1 MKKTLRLVAVFA
13 LMGATLAYT
22 GCTDYSKDF
31 DDINNRIEALESGKL
46 KSVEEQVAGL
56 KSTVASLEDAK
67 SKAEAA
73 IAELQK
79 NSATAADLKALEA
92 KLDAAVKDAASKTAV
107 EDLKSKIEKLE
118 ADLAKYAKVET
129 LNAEV
134 EKLNK
139 AIADAKALTEKE
151 FATVNDKI
159 KAITDWQVEAVAKL
173 GALEGQIKTLEE
185 GLATSQQDIITL
197 TEGLKSVSA
206 ATGIL
211 EDEVEKIYDELNIA
225 WDRIRELTEGLRSTT
240 AGLAIAE
247 QDIIALQTDM
257 ADVKEALK
265 ALKEASA
272 KHVTADDVKE
282 AVKTAVAEAI
292 ANDGVISAEIA
303 KAVKAATD
311 KLQAQIDA
319 VKNVVKNLTE
329 QIQSIVYVPE
339 TKDGQMSAAIY
350 KLGKDFKTPVM
361 IKASYEITPHELV
374 SSISASN
381 LCASSVKVKAAPAEN
396 FPVRILAADPATG
409 RLDVRI
415 DVPAE
420 SDAYKVLTA
429 EGVPASTP
437 SVALALNISE
447 SKISTIPGDD
457 DTMIDTGCK
466 KSSSY
471 VTVNRTGAQN
481 PVDLA
486 TAVRI
491 TKDGKAVAS
500 PAASKNYDV
509 YYDDKE
515 SERVLF
521 AGFDVAMKI
530 GDDLMS
536 LKEAGE
542 FFGTNFKLAHK
553 TTVAYKDANGTA
565 IDDATKSPVKIE
577 GEDLSTTAKI
587 QRLQTV
593 SGSLMVGYK
602 ATVTLDTFTLN
613 GNPTGLSLS
622 SCYSI
627 VKTVSTIKYPDQ
639 KIGWTY
645 ACIKSTIAKPH
656 YTEIFEEVIG
666 KGSADATAKLERYV
680 FTDGKWVD
688 DALSTTNPEVA
699 TPNAKSTEGEYQVT
713 GKIKFENLR
722 FTPGKKVKY
731 VASYNITDKNDKNK
745 QYAVSC
751 DVYLDGMPADKKIN
765 LGTVN
770 AVRNYTK
777 EYTTVE
783 LEPITTT
790 FNEDKAFYPQFGGD
804 VNAFIATYNGEYSV
818 GGVKKPYKNP
828 GTIAV
833 KDGKGTNNTGY
844 SFTFNN
850 NVDSKGNV
858 VGEISTL
865 SIPKASAIASDEI
878 EISMP
883 VVAFGVTY
891 TYEVKVKLSDPTS
904 YTLKTNAT
912 RVDPTTYVALVGGTK
927 TFGKKAG
934 TTVTNAPSTLA
945 ERKDYALNEVVLSD
959 YVYVDNFN
967 PAEALVVEFDRIT
980 IDSDGKPDYKNV
992 ATVDVQANGILDK
1005 TAKLTWK
1012 PSEVEYK
1019 LRATLKLKNNTSAKD
1034 NLGQV
1039 VFTLQ
1044 PKTIID
1050 KFVNKAADLT
1060 VASGTE
1066 KSVNL
1071 FNYLSVID
1079 YAGQELVYSSAKAMV
1094 NMWDYS
1100 GSYKTKDYY
1109 VPGFYNVYGQNVT
1122 FEPDQAKVVVKHN
1135 GEVIPNSLV
1144 NYTYDDKAG
1153 TIKLSANNADLLGKI
1168 TFEIP
1173 VKLTYNYGTAKTATV
1188 IVNITQK

>member
-92 KLDAAVKDAASKTAV
+92 KLDAAVKDAASKAAV

-319 VKNVVKNLTE
+319 IKNVVKNLTE

-339 TKDGQMSAAIY
+339 TKDGKMSAAIY
-350 KLGKDFKTPVM
+350 KLGKDFSTPVM
-361 IKASYEITPHELV
+361 IRATYEITPRELV

-381 LCASSVKVKAAPAEN
+381 LCASSVAVKAAPAEV
-396 FPVRILAADPATG
+396 FPVRIMNADPATG

-420 SDAYKVLTA
+420 SVAYKVLTA
-429 EGVPASTP
+429 AGPTWATP

-471 VTVNRTGAQN
+471 VTVDRTGAMT

-491 TKDGKAVAS
+491 TKDGKEVAS
-500 PAASKNYDV
+500 PASKNYDV

-553 TTVAYKDANGTA
+553 TTVAYEDATGSA
-565 IDDATKSPVKIE
+565 IKDATKSPVKIE

-587 QRLQTV
+587 QPLKTV
-593 SGSLMVGYK
+593 FGSLMVGYN
-602 ATVTLDTFTLN
+602 ATVTLNKFTLN
-613 GNPTGLSLS
+613 GNATGLSLS
-622 SCYSI
+622 SKYEI
-627 VKTVSTIKYPDQ
+627 VKTVSTIQYPDQ
-639 KIGWTY
+639 EIDWTY
-645 ACIKSTIAKPH
+645 ACINSTIAKPH

-666 KGSADATAKLERYV
+666 KGSADATAKLERYE
-680 FTDGKWVD
+680 FTDGKWVKV
-688 DALSTTNPEVA
+688 ALSTTKPEVA
-699 TPNAKSTEGEYQVT
+699 TPNAKSTEGEYNVT

-722 FTPGKKVKY
+722 FTPGKRVKY
-731 VASYNITDKNDKNK
+731 VASYNITDKNDAQR

-751 DVYLDGMPADKKIN
+751 DVYLDGMPANKTIN
-765 LGTVN
+765 LGTVEV
-770 AVRNYTK
+770 VRNYTTAK
-777 EYTTVE
+777 TTVA
-783 LEPITTT
+783 LEPITAT

-804 VNAFIATYNGEYSV
+804 VNAFIKTYNGSSPKYQPIV
-818 GGVKKPYKNP
+818 VKED
-828 GTIAV
+828 GTAAAA
-833 KDGKGTNNTGY
+833 TGY
-844 SFTFNN
+844 SFTFANN
-850 NVDSKGNV
+850 TDKKGNV

-891 TYEVKVKLSDPTS
+891 TYKVKVQLSDPTS

-927 TFGKKAG
+927 TFGKAAG
-934 TTVTNAPSTLA
+934 TTVPSEPSNLA
-945 ERKDYALNEVVLSD
+945 VRSDYALNEVVLSD
-959 YVYVDNFN
+959 YVYVDNYN
-967 PAEALVVEFDRIT
+967 TAEALVVEFDRIT
-980 IDSDGKPDYKNV
+980 IDSKGKPVYSNV
-992 ATVDVQANGILDK
+992 ATVDVLAKGILDK
-1005 TAKLTWK
+1005 TAKLNWAT
-1012 PSEVEYK
+1012 SEVEYK
-1019 LRATLKLKNNTSAKD
+1019 LRATLKLKNNTSATD
-1034 NLGQV
+1034 DLGQV

-1050 KFVNKAADLT
+1050 KFENKAANLT
-1060 VASGTE
+1060 VVSGTE

-1079 YAGQELVYSSAKAMV
+1079 YAGQELVYSSAKAMAD
-1094 NMWDYS
+1094 MWDYS
-1100 GSYKTKDYY
+1100 GSYTSGKNTVYY
-1109 VPGFYNVYGQNVT
+1109 TVPGFYNVYGQKVT
-1122 FEPDQAKVVVKHN
+1122 FEPDQDKVVVKHN
-1135 GEVIPNSLV
+1135 GTVIPNSLV
-1144 NYTYDDKAG
+1144 NYTYSDTAG
-1153 TIKLSANNADLLGKI
+1153 TITLHANNADLLGEI

-1173 VKLTYNYGTAKTATV
+1173 VKLTYNYGTAETATV